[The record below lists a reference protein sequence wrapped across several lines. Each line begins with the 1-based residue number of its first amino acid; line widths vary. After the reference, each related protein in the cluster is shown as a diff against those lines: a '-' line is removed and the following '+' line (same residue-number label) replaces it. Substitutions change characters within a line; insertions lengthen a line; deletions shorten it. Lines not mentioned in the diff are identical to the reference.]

1 MTAGDDYRTKA
12 AELRARA
19 RRERDT
25 NIRSD
30 LDNLARA
37 FVRLAEQADRNSQA
51 DISYETPAEK
61 DEDRSDQP

>member
-30 LDNLARA
+30 LENLARA

-51 DISYETPAEK
+51 DISYETPQDK